1 MKGEYLSLY
10 TAEKLAKLN
19 KLETNWKMLV
29 MFLVD
34 TFNETQET
42 VYLDI
47 LLKMKELEGK
57 NEINKFLSQKSTLKK
72 LKTILDKK

>member
-10 TAEKLAKLN
+10 TAEKLARLS

-34 TFNETQET
+34 TFNKTQET

-57 NEINKFLSQKSTLKK
+57 NEN
-72 LKTILDKK
+72 

>member
-1 MKGEYLSLY
+1 MLQIVKRGDYMKGEYLSLY

-47 LLKMKELEGK
+47 LLKMKVTRR
-57 NEINKFLSQKSTLKK
+57 NKE
-72 LKTILDKK
+72 

>member
-57 NEINKFLSQKSTLKK
+57 NEN
-72 LKTILDKK
+72 

>member
-10 TAEKLAKLN
+10 TAEKLARLS
-19 KLETNWKMLV
+19 KLETNWKTLV

-57 NEINKFLSQKSTLKK
+57 NEN
-72 LKTILDKK
+72 

>member
-10 TAEKLAKLN
+10 TAEKLARLS

-57 NEINKFLSQKSTLKK
+57 NEN
-72 LKTILDKK
+72 

>member
-34 TFNETQET
+34 TFNKTQET

-57 NEINKFLSQKSTLKK
+57 NEN
-72 LKTILDKK
+72 

>member
-1 MKGEYLSLY
+1 MLQIVKRGDYMKGEYLSLY

-57 NEINKFLSQKSTLKK
+57 NEN
-72 LKTILDKK
+72 

>member
-34 TFNETQET
+34 TFNETQKT

-57 NEINKFLSQKSTLKK
+57 NEN
-72 LKTILDKK
+72 

>member
-19 KLETNWKMLV
+19 KLATNWKMLV

-57 NEINKFLSQKSTLKK
+57 NEN
-72 LKTILDKK
+72 